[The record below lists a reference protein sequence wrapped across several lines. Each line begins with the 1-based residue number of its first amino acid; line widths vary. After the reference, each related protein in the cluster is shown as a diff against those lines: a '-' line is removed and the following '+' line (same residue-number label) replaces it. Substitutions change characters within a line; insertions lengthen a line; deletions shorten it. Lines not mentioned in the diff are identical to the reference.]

1 MHVSKPPAEKT
12 MPRRFL
18 DALVEAGKENNAE
31 VELVHTKINL
41 ADERRQWQHERF
53 SIKRVSLNLFLFS
66 NPLIIQG
73 IVQVLLYY
81 CTSSFLK
88 S

>member
-53 SIKRVSLNLFLFS
+53 SIKRVSFKLV
-66 NPLIIQG
+66 LIFE
-73 IVQVLLYY
+73 YFDY
-81 CTSSFLK
+81 STSSF
-88 S
+88 